1 MKERKRKLKPFVI
14 PMVYALAF
22 TALVLSLSVV
32 DTIQNKKV
40 SKADDNYTYVNNSII
55 SSNVP
60 VVKEETTEVTI
71 KPFKSDNVEIAKKFY
86 DTNANDEEKQNA
98 LIYYNDTYM
107 QNSGVLYKS
116 KEAFDVVTILDGT
129 VVDVKKDEVLG
140 NVVEVKHS
148 NNLISTYEGL
158 STVNVKKDQLLKQG
172 DVIGKS
178 GKLELGESL
187 ENSLLFE
194 LIKDGKYVNPLNY
207 LDKKISDQ

>member
-1 MKERKRKLKPFVI
+1 MKERKRKLKPFVM

-32 DTIQNKKV
+32 DTIQNKQV

-60 VVKEETTEVTI
+60 VVKEETIEVTI

-86 DTNANDEEKQNA
+86 DTNSSDEEKQNA

-107 QNSGVLYKS
+107 QNSGILYKS
-116 KEAFDVVTILDGT
+116 NESFDIVNILDGT

>member
-1 MKERKRKLKPFVI
+1 MKERKRKLKPFVM

-22 TALVLSLSVV
+22 TALVLSLSAL
-32 DTIQNKKV
+32 DSIQNKKV

-55 SSNVP
+55 SSNLP
-60 VVKEETTEVTI
+60 VVKEEKIMV
-71 KPFKSDNVEIAKKFY
+71 KPYTSEKVEISKKFY
-86 DTNANDEEKQNA
+86 DTNESDEEKQNS

-107 QNSGVLYKS
+107 QNSGILYKS
-116 KEAFDVVTILDGT
+116 NESFDIVNILDGT

>member
-1 MKERKRKLKPFVI
+1 MKERKRKLKPFVM
-14 PMVYALAF
+14 PMVNALAF
-22 TALVLSLSVV
+22 TALVLSLSAL
-32 DTIQNKKV
+32 DSIQNKKV

-60 VVKEETTEVTI
+60 VVKEEKIMV
-71 KPFKSDNVEIAKKFY
+71 KPYTSEKVEISKKFY
-86 DTNANDEEKQNA
+86 DTNASDEEKQNS

-107 QNSGVLYKS
+107 QNSGILYKS
-116 KEAFDVVTILDGT
+116 SETFDVVNVLDGT

>member
-1 MKERKRKLKPFVI
+1 M

-22 TALVLSLSVV
+22 TALVLSLSAL
-32 DTIQNKKV
+32 DSIQNKKV

-60 VVKEETTEVTI
+60 VVKEEKIMV
-71 KPFKSDNVEIAKKFY
+71 KPYTSEKVEISKKFY
-86 DTNANDEEKQNA
+86 DTNASDEEKQNS

-107 QNSGVLYKS
+107 QNSGILYKS
-116 KEAFDVVTILDGT
+116 SETFDVVNVLDGT

>member
-1 MKERKRKLKPFVI
+1 M

-22 TALVLSLSVV
+22 TALVLSLSAL
-32 DTIQNKKV
+32 DSIQNKKV
-40 SKADDNYTYVNNSII
+40 SKTDDNYTYVNNSII

-60 VVKEETTEVTI
+60 VVKEEKIMV
-71 KPFKSDNVEIAKKFY
+71 KPYTSEKVEISKKFY
-86 DTNANDEEKQNA
+86 DTNESDEEKQNS

-107 QNSGVLYKS
+107 QNSGILYKS
-116 KEAFDVVTILDGT
+116 NESFDIVNILDGT

>member
-1 MKERKRKLKPFVI
+1 MKERKRKLKPFVM

-22 TALVLSLSVV
+22 TALVLSLSAL
-32 DTIQNKKV
+32 DSIQNKKV

-86 DTNANDEEKQNA
+86 DTNASDEEKQNS

-107 QNSGVLYKS
+107 QNSGILYKS
-116 KEAFDVVTILDGT
+116 SETFDVVNVLDGT

>member
-1 MKERKRKLKPFVI
+1 MKERKRKLKPFVM

-22 TALVLSLSVV
+22 TALVLSLSAL
-32 DTIQNKKV
+32 DSIQNKKV

-86 DTNANDEEKQNA
+86 DTNASDEEKQNA

-107 QNSGVLYKS
+107 QNSGILYKS
-116 KEAFDVVTILDGT
+116 NESFDIVNILDGT

-172 DVIGKS
+172 DIIGKS

>member
-1 MKERKRKLKPFVI
+1 MKERKRTLKPFVM

-22 TALVLSLSVV
+22 TALVLSLSAL
-32 DTIQNKKV
+32 DSIQNKKV

-60 VVKEETTEVTI
+60 VVKEEKIMV
-71 KPFKSDNVEIAKKFY
+71 KPYTSEKVEISKKFY
-86 DTNANDEEKQNA
+86 DTNESDEEKQNS

-107 QNSGVLYKS
+107 QNSGILYKS
-116 KEAFDVVTILDGT
+116 NESFDIVNILDGT

>member
-1 MKERKRKLKPFVI
+1 MKERKRKLKPFVM

-22 TALVLSLSVV
+22 TALVLSLSAL
-32 DTIQNKKV
+32 DSIQNKKV

-60 VVKEETTEVTI
+60 VVKEEKIMV
-71 KPFKSDNVEIAKKFY
+71 KPYTSEKVEISKKFY
-86 DTNANDEEKQNA
+86 DTNASDEEKQNS

-107 QNSGVLYKS
+107 QNSGILYKS
-116 KEAFDVVTILDGT
+116 SETFDVVNVLDGT

-140 NVVEVKHS
+140 NIVEIKHS
-148 NNLISTYEGL
+148 NNLITTYEGL

-178 GKLELGESL
+178 GKLNLGEEI
-187 ENSLLFE
+187 ENGLLFE
-194 LIKDGKYVNPLNY
+194 VISDGKYINPLTY
-207 LDKKISDQ
+207 LEQKNNGQ